1 LTKVSVYVDDSVWLS
16 FKKQVFQKHGNL
28 RNLSSEVENLL
39 RSEAV
44 EEQVTSGF
52 GKIGVTVKGTISSQE
67 IKALRPKLRG
77 PSSEEILKE
86 MRRKRLCLDSTSTQ
100 VQC

>member
-1 LTKVSVYVDDSVWLS
+1 LTKVSVYLDDSTWLS

-39 RSEAV
+39 RAEIV
-44 EEQVTSGF
+44 EHQVTSGF
-52 GKIGVTVKGTISSQE
+52 EKIGVNVRGTISSQE
-67 IKALRPKLRG
+67 IKSVRPKLRG
-77 PSSEEILKE
+77 PSSEEVLKE
-86 MRRKRLCLDSTSTQ
+86 MRRKRLCLDSTSTL